1 MQTLQ
6 KHETEL
12 LHYIMTIS
20 GGFMGLYAVCA
31 HGNYASAQTG
41 NLMNMLV
48 DFFAGN
54 RFSAGARLGG
64 FFIFCAGIAVSWLL
78 HEFCPRLP
86 FRGLCIVIDGA
97 ALLLSA
103 QLPDVIPAFFRLYPI
118 FFASSFQ
125 WEGFGRVEKRVSASL
140 FLTGNLKNGII
151 CALRFF
157 FYRKGEDA
165 VSARIYLLA
174 VASYLVGGV
183 LGCWAVEHYGALG
196 AYWGFLPLL
205 AAALLLTV
213 CKIAERKSA
222 LESVSV

>member
-48 DFFAGN
+48 DFFAGD
-54 RFSAGARLGG
+54 RFSARARLGG
-64 FFIFCAGIAVSWLL
+64 FLIFCAGIAVSWLL

-86 FRGLCIVIDGA
+86 FRGLCLLIDGA
-97 ALLLSA
+97 ALVLSA
-103 QLPDVIPAFFRLYPI
+103 ALPGSVPAFFRLYPI

-140 FLTGNLKNGII
+140 FLTGNLKSGII
-151 CALRFF
+151 CALRYF
-157 FYRKGEDA
+157 FYRGSEDLE
-165 VSARIYLLA
+165 SARIYLLA
-174 VASYLVGGV
+174 VASYLIGGV
-183 LGCWAVEHYGALG
+183 FGCWAVEQHGTNG
-196 AYWGFLPLL
+196 AYWGFVPLLL
-205 AAALLLTV
+205 AAVLMII
-213 CKIAERKSA
+213 CKIQRKNNQ
-222 LESVSV
+222 LEMFTC